1 MSTDSTA
8 LYPDIAKAGSL
19 AAALRAA
26 AIQDGFSVPFSASES
41 APLCHAAVAS
51 SVPHRTALEITAW
64 VAERRWS
71 ICGCET
77 FQGMALIDGTTHD
90 LAEVARA
97 AQAWHDGA
105 ALTDIAR
112 AASFVHLTGR
122 FEVAGHDPVRLAES
136 EWQHLLTEAGEVD
149 WPEYRALVEAAY
161 AEPALRGLY
170 PFRSHWTL
178 RFSTSSRPRLTGIP
192 VCLDAHR
199 DSRYTLSAGF
209 MGEILVDTIK
219 VEDAVSAAVRHLP
232 SGLGP
237 VTSGAV

>member
-1 MSTDSTA
+1 MGMSTDSTA

-90 LAEVARA
+90 
-97 AQAWHDGA
+97 
-105 ALTDIAR
+105 LTDIAR